1 MVNNILNAKNRYLN
15 IDIIIKIHYYIGNR
29 DVLMDDLNNYFS

>member
-1 MVNNILNAKNRYLN
+1 MVKNILNAKNRHFN

-29 DVLMDDLNNYFS
+29 NVIIDDLNNYFS